1 MKNVPRAPVGAAKL
15 KTIRCPRAARL
26 LKPCLSSTEVRPK
39 AAVVKCVG
47 YVHYAVGC
55 VAGGLCAFVAV
66 SDGMCCNLEED
77 LHVN

>member
-1 MKNVPRAPVGAAKL
+1 MTECSRIVGKSAHQPVDVAL
-15 KTIRCPRAARL
+15 
-26 LKPCLSSTEVRPK
+26 E

-55 VAGGLCAFVAV
+55 VSGRFCAFVAV

-77 LHVN
+77 LHIN